1 MNILFKK
8 IELRKF
14 QKLINNK
21 NIISFT
27 SGDHIDY
34 LYNKINKK
42 RYIPKND
49 IIIVR

>member
-8 IELRKF
+8 IELLRFKR
-14 QKLINNK
+14 LVNNK
-21 NIISFT
+21 NIVLFT

-49 IIIVR
+49 IIILR